1 MKLTGKYD
9 FWTVTQAQFAQIVG
23 LTQSRI
29 SRMIDEGILKR
40 GDTASGIPF
49 VENLKKYYEYKFGI
63 AGDIDGKAE
72 MARLT
77 KAKREL
83 TEMEVAQR
91 RSELL
96 EAAQVE
102 NFVVE
107 TLTNF
112 RNKFSGFPAKLSLQL
127 EGKTVTQI
135 NKILTAEV
143 EDLLIELARTFK
155 NAEFTE
161 TADEGGSGDDAD

>member
-1 MKLTGKYD
+1 MKLTGKYN
-9 FWTVTQAQFAQIVG
+9 FWTVTQSQFANIVG
-23 LTQSRI
+23 VTQQRI
-29 SRMIDEGILKR
+29 SKLIAEGILKR

-83 TEMEVAQR
+83 AEMDVAKR
-91 RSELL
+91 RGELL

-102 NFVVE
+102 SFVVE

-112 RNKFSGFPAKLSLQL
+112 RNKFSGFPAKLSPQI
-127 EGKTVTQI
+127 EGKSVTQI
-135 NKILTAEV
+135 SSILTAECD
-143 EDLLIELARTFK
+143 ELLNELADAIENK
-155 NAEFTE
+155 NFEEEIEEKNDVF
-161 TADEGGSGDDAD
+161 

>member
-1 MKLTGKYD
+1 MKLTGKYN
-9 FWTVTQAQFAQIVG
+9 FWTVTQSQFAQIVG
-23 LTQSRI
+23 VTQQRI
-29 SRMIDEGILKR
+29 SKLIAEGILKR

-83 TEMEVAQR
+83 AEMEVEKR
-91 RSELL
+91 RGDLL
-96 EAAQVE
+96 ERAAVTSLLVE
-102 NFVVE
+102 I
-107 TLTNF
+107 LTNF
-112 RNKFSGFPAKLSLQL
+112 RNKAKLSLQL

-135 NKILTAEV
+135 NSILTAECD
-143 EDLLIELARTFK
+143 ELLNELADAIENK
-155 NAEFTE
+155 NFEEEIEEKNDVF
-161 TADEGGSGDDAD
+161 

>member
-1 MKLTGKYD
+1 MKLTGKYN
-9 FWTVTQAQFAQIVG
+9 FWTVTQSQFANIVG
-23 LTQSRI
+23 VTQQRI
-29 SRMIDEGILKR
+29 SKLIAEGILKR

-83 TEMEVAQR
+83 TEMEVAKR
-91 RSELL
+91 RGELL

-102 NFVVE
+102 SFVVE

-127 EGKTVTQI
+127 ENKSVTQI
-135 NKILTAEV
+135 NRLLTAECD
-143 EDLLIELARTFK
+143 ELLNELADAIENK
-155 NAEFTE
+155 NFEEEEFE
-161 TADEGGSGDDAD
+161 EKK

>member
-1 MKLTGKYD
+1 MKLTGKYN
-9 FWTVTQAQFAQIVG
+9 FWTVTQSQFAQIVG
-23 LTQSRI
+23 VTQQRI
-29 SRMIDEGILKR
+29 SKLIAEGILKR
-40 GDTASGIPF
+40 GETASGIPF

-83 TEMEVAQR
+83 AEMEVSKR
-91 RSELL
+91 RGELL

-102 NFVVE
+102 SFVVE

-112 RNKFSGFPAKLSLQL
+112 RNKFSGFPAKLSPQI
-127 EGKTVTQI
+127 EGKSVTQI
-135 NKILTAEV
+135 SSILTAECD
-143 EDLLIELARTFK
+143 ELLNELADAIENK
-155 NAEFTE
+155 EFE
-161 TADEGGSGDDAD
+161 EEEFEEKK

>member
-1 MKLTGKYD
+1 M
-9 FWTVTQAQFAQIVG
+9 
-23 LTQSRI
+23 
-29 SRMIDEGILKR
+29 KR

-83 TEMEVAQR
+83 AEMEVEKR
-91 RSELL
+91 RGDLL
-96 EAAQVE
+96 ERAAVTSLLVE
-102 NFVVE
+102 I
-107 TLTNF
+107 LTNF

-127 EGKTVTQI
+127 ENRTRADI
-135 NKILTAEV
+135 NRLLTAENW
-143 EDLLIELARTFK
+143 RTR
-155 NAEFTE
+155 
-161 TADEGGSGDDAD
+161 

>member
-1 MKLTGKYD
+1 MKLTGKYN
-9 FWTVTQAQFAQIVG
+9 FWTVTQSQFAQIVG
-23 LTQSRI
+23 VTQQRI
-29 SRMIDEGILKR
+29 SKLIAEGILKR

-83 TEMEVAQR
+83 AEMDVAKR
-91 RSELL
+91 RGELL

-102 NFVVE
+102 SFVVE

-112 RNKFSGFPAKLSLQL
+112 RNKFSGFPAKLSPQI
-127 EGKTVTQI
+127 EGKSVTQI
-135 NKILTAEV
+135 NKILTIEC
-143 EDLLIELARTFK
+143 DNLLNELADAIENK
-155 NAEFTE
+155 NFEEEIEEKNDVF
-161 TADEGGSGDDAD
+161 

>member
-1 MKLTGKYD
+1 MKLTGKYN
-9 FWTVTQAQFAQIVG
+9 FWTVTQSQFAQIVG
-23 LTQSRI
+23 VTQQRI
-29 SRMIDEGILKR
+29 SKLIAEGILKR

-72 MARLT
+72 LARLT

-83 TEMEVAQR
+83 AEMDVAKR
-91 RSELL
+91 RGELL

-102 NFVVE
+102 SFVVE

-112 RNKFSGFPAKLSLQL
+112 RNKFSGFPAKLSPQI
-127 EGKTVTQI
+127 EGKSVTQI
-135 NKILTAEV
+135 NKILTIEC
-143 EDLLIELARTFK
+143 DNLLNELADAIENK
-155 NAEFTE
+155 NFEEEIEEKNDVF
-161 TADEGGSGDDAD
+161 